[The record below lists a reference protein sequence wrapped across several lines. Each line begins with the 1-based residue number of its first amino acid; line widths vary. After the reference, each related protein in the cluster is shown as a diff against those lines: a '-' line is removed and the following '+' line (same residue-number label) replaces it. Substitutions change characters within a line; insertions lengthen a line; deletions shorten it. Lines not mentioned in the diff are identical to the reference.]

1 MFSKPYL
8 SENNLSSFDSLVE
21 KTSVTIKRHHEVLD
35 EIKAIEKR
43 MTEISQL
50 RTHVRN
56 YLKTR
61 DTYVAYRKAG
71 YSKRFAI
78 EHQDE
83 IQLHK
88 AAKKAFG
95 NLGTRQFP
103 SIHMLQEEYDEFG

>member
-8 SENNLSSFDSLVE
+8 SETTCQAFDSLQ